1 MPKIPVY
8 NQGQGSAVK
17 MATGPLSR
25 AVDRSAFTAP
35 GRALSSFAQTA
46 GNIAVEFGLAEKR
59 AETDRVYNEK
69 LTQYSAAADELIA
82 NPRSRTVEGFNIES
96 GEFRRKALEDVNGM
110 DSLTKSQKAQITSS
124 LGKVLDRKITVGRG
138 RVFDKQQSER
148 SAIMDKGIEALM
160 SDAADKSMRDVVLK
174 EISDLMASAEQ
185 QGLNISYDM
194 KSINYEIDK
203 LDILAESTQENL
215 PLSYHKEKREQ
226 ILNGEGVYAKYSSAE
241 RETLASKVGSRINYL
256 EGEAI
261 AEANSDAK
269 DLAART
275 LATGD
280 DSGSRELEARLR
292 SLGQFQAAENLA
304 FNTVVNKKVF
314 NEFDAIKMA
323 NPTTIAT
330 SLREAEQRWRNST
343 GDQAA
348 ENLAIYQKLNEQVTA
363 MKEAIAADPVA
374 YIESVAGETLSPA
387 ERVEKQRML
396 GLQDFQISP
405 FSKSEFNQ
413 LKVELENL
421 DAVESIQR
429 LEQFFA
435 PYDGDK
441 EMENM
446 ALRQAMKNGM
456 TYAQNIA
463 LANPLNPR
471 ATDLLNAEKRDQTQI
486 DATLKA
492 MKEDKAT
499 IRAAVVGQ
507 LDDWS
512 KSVIGGTTDG
522 YLNRM
527 GSAGRLAAV
536 DETQKAVIKLA
547 EVYVTAGMDVSA
559 AAKAAANM
567 ITDKYVFQTGRG
579 GSSVRMPSTLSD
591 QSGQIMNVL
600 DQRLFEDKYLEGT
613 VMPNKPDATS
623 EETAQ
628 YIKEIRSEGRW
639 ITSTD
644 DSGVYLVDKL
654 GNMVLKKVPV
664 NGVMTEMPIT
674 INFREAAE
682 LVRFQQDID
691 AEARKPQYTY
701 IEPLVTTPGRERR
714 GAPD

>member
-1 MPKIPVY
+1 MPKIPLY
-8 NQGQGSAVK
+8 NQGQGSVVK

-35 GRALSSFAQTA
+35 GRALSSLAQTA

-82 NPRSRTVEGFNIES
+82 NPKSRTVEGFNIES

-110 DSLTKSQKAQITSS
+110 SSLTKSQKAQITSS
-124 LGKVLDRKITVGRG
+124 LGKALDRKITVGRG

-148 SAIMDKGIEALM
+148 AAIMDKGIEALM

-174 EISDLMASAEQ
+174 DISVLMDSAQQ

-194 KSINYEIDK
+194 KSVNYEIDK

-226 ILNGEGVYAKYSSAE
+226 ILNGEGVYSKYSAAE

-269 DLAART
+269 DLTART

-280 DSGSRELEARLR
+280 DSGSRELEARFR
-292 SLGQFQAAENLA
+292 SLGQFEAAENLA
-304 FNTVVNKKVF
+304 FNTIVNKKVF

-348 ENLAIYQKLNEQVTA
+348 ENLAVYQKLNEQVTA
-363 MKEAIAADPVA
+363 MKEAISADPVA
-374 YIESVAGETLSPA
+374 YIESVAGKTLSPA

-435 PYDGDK
+435 PYAGDK

-492 MKEDKAT
+492 MNEDKAT

-613 VMPNKPDATS
+613 VMPNKPDATP
-623 EETAQ
+623 EETTQ

-682 LVRFQQDID
+682 LARFQKDIG
-691 AEARKPQYTY
+691 AEARKPEYTY
-701 IEPLVTTPGRERR
+701 IQPMVTTPGRERR